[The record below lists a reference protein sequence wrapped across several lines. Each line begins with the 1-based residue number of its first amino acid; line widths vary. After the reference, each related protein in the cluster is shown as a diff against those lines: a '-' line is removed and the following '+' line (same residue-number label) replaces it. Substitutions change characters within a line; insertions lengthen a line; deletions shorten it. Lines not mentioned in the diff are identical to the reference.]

1 MVIWAICVI
10 DPLKPSCHSF
20 RSSGVLAKALGRE
33 VLLEQQPCHAA
44 FCRIRWSTHDV
55 EDLQISKG
63 SAVTA
68 LRLQECNGCGTGEE
82 LGQTLPSEKVSKNQ
96 WLQRQSGQPRCL
108 QSEKLGTEE
117 LDGIQ
122 NLVGN
127 DLSVNSLLSLARDW
141 SCDKGFIVVV
151 VVLFLLKSF
160 AEIEPVTHS
169 CRQKWAR
176 NTNLERS
183 YQAKFHVE
191 CRAAL
196 VFFPVRKRLA
206 SQSCRSWR
214 AWPRFDR
221 RIETQHWHRIQ
232 YLLYVYIYIYIYI
245 WYMI

>member
-44 FCRIRWSTHDV
+44 FAGSRWSTHDV

-68 LRLQECNGCGTGEE
+68 LRLQSATSAARVKNSV
-82 LGQTLPSEKVSKNQ
+82 TLPSEKVSKNQ

-151 VVLFLLKSF
+151 VVLFCLNLLRKLNLWHTVAAKNELVTQIWRGHTRPSSMLSVELPWFLPGAKTSGLAELSVVKSL
-160 AEIEPVTHS
+160 AKVWPEN
-169 CRQKWAR
+169 R
-176 NTNLERS
+176 NTTL
-183 YQAKFHVE
+183 
-191 CRAAL
+191 
-196 VFFPVRKRLA
+196 
-206 SQSCRSWR
+206 
-214 AWPRFDR
+214 
-221 RIETQHWHRIQ
+221 T
-232 YLLYVYIYIYIYI
+232 
-245 WYMI
+245 